1 MNAKWPFIVITITLL
16 MLFGYMIA
24 RLDRATIMANWT
36 DRRCDIPVM
45 FAGFF
50 FKPEEDP
57 RSTSDFAGDNFS
69 FCMKSY
75 VDSFLAIMLAPVN
88 ALFSKHVSIA
98 GGITDV
104 MTLVRTIAQKMY
116 SSFASYLDQY
126 FRRFNATVFE
136 ISRVMQYVRMAMK
149 RMSGIMMSMIYAGI
163 SIFNGIINSI
173 QFIIRVVLIVCTIL
187 LILIIILFFI
197 LFPVIPII
205 LATLGTIV
213 ATVLILTGIMDA
225 SIAEAANSKKGGF
238 CFAASTQMNVMRNG
252 QWIEIPMKDVKVGD
266 EIKGGRIT
274 ATIEMNGTDVTLYQ
288 IGSVFISGS
297 HLIRGIDSHWRSVD
311 MDERAVKTNVISDR
325 VYCFNT
331 TSNII
336 EVDGYE
342 FRDWEEI
349 ANDDEKG
356 QIIWNYTVST
366 MINKGAPF
374 IKWRDN
380 LKNYVNMALVA
391 PEVRI
396 KTASGFVPIQTLTI
410 GDTIMDA
417 KGEQQRIYGIIWG
430 EVEGDKTFG
439 DQWITELYEWTE
451 GVWIKG
457 RASLYPGVDRME
469 GVSLITENGE
479 CIIWDSIQKKEKRI
493 RDFTEVGYKSLYKTY
508 AYVDARLRM
517 KE

>member
-16 MLFGYMIA
+16 ILFGYMIA
-24 RLDRATIMANWT
+24 RLDRTTIMANWT
-36 DRRCDIPVM
+36 DRRCEIPVM

-50 FKPEEDP
+50 FKPDTDP
-57 RSTSDFAGDNFS
+57 RTTSDFAASNFE

-75 VDSFLAIMLAPVN
+75 VDSFLSIMLAPVN
-88 ALFSKHVSIA
+88 ALFSKQVSIA

-116 SSFASYLDQY
+116 NSFASYLDQY
-126 FRRFNATVFE
+126 YRRFNATVFE
-136 ISRVMQYVRMAMK
+136 ISRVMQYVSMAMK
-149 RMSGIMMSMIYAGI
+149 RMSGIMMTMIYAGI

-187 LILIIILFFI
+187 LILIIILFFV

-225 SIAEAANSKKGGF
+225 SIADAANSKKGGF
-238 CFAASTQMNVMRNG
+238 CFAASTFITVIRNG
-252 QWIEIPMKDVKVGD
+252 ESVDIPISDVKVGD

-274 ATIEMNGTDVTLYQ
+274 ATIEMDGTDVTLYQ
-288 IGSVFISGS
+288 IGSVYISGS
-297 HLIRGIDSHWRSVD
+297 HLIRGIDGHWRSVD
-311 MDERAVKTNVISDR
+311 TDERAVKTNVISER

-336 EVDGYE
+336 EVEGYE

-356 QIIWNYTVST
+356 QMIWNYTVST
-366 MINKGAPF
+366 MINKGIPF

-380 LKNYVNMALVA
+380 LKNYVNVALVA
-391 PEVRI
+391 PEVRV
-396 KTASGFVPIQTLTI
+396 KTATGFVPIRTLHI
-410 GDTIMDA
+410 GDTIMDHN
-417 KGEQQRIYGIIWG
+417 GDPQRIYGIIWG
-430 EVEGDKTFG
+430 EVEGDKNSG
-439 DQWITELYEWTE
+439 DQWITELYEWTD
-451 GVWIKG
+451 GLWMKG
-457 RASLYPGVDRME
+457 RASLCLGVDRME

-479 CIIWDSIQKKEKRI
+479 CIIWDASKKQEKRI

-508 AYVDARLRM
+508 SYVDARLRM